1 MYQVMHAKILPREL
15 RVKTLPWHRCYI
27 VCLVLNSRASG
38 SCTSATGDKKP
49 LQPLSK
55 PFRNST
61 HGWSILLSPQVV
73 VLDAGRVAEEAGVTR
88 QRMICSR
95 L

>member
-38 SCTSATGDKKP
+38 SCTSATGDKKTFAATEQTFP
-49 LQPLSK
+49 EFNPWMEYFVKSSGCGVGCW
-55 PFRNST
+55 PRGGR
-61 HGWSILLSPQVV
+61 GWGDQTKDDLL
-73 VLDAGRVAEEAGVTR
+73 
-88 QRMICSR
+88 
-95 L
+95 